1 MYFYI
6 IHTDAAGET
15 HQLRGAFEGETPAE
29 AIAAMLAE
37 AGAVDDGRYT
47 AHRVITDD
55 NVI

>member
-6 IHTDAAGET
+6 THTDAAGEN
-15 HQLRGAFEGETPAE
+15 HQLRGAWEAETPAE

-55 NVI
+55 DVI